1 MDVFAFVLAIVA
13 LTIVGRIV
21 SKYLGNR
28 GQKTSGEIDK
38 LLGRVDV
45 LTQRVQVLEKIV
57 TDDSH
62 RLKKDIDE
70 LESN

>member
-70 LESN
+70 LEAN